1 MSRPREIEGEIGVT
15 SPPPV
20 ERLIYEL
27 LTQLGEDP
35 TREGLKETPK
45 RMARL
50 YRELTQG
57 YHTDPWQIIGGAI
70 FEVDYDSMVILK
82 DIEFYSLCEHHL
94 VPFFGHVHVG
104 YIPKGKVIG
113 ASKIPRVV
121 DLFARRLQLQE
132 RMTEEIAQFLEEAI
146 QPLGLGVVVEG
157 FHLCMAMR
165 GVAKQDAWIVTSAM
179 KGSFRRD
186 ARTRSEFLQF
196 IARPAGSHS

>member
-1 MSRPREIEGEIGVT
+1 LARSKGPSEIEGLV
-15 SPPPV
+15 
-20 ERLIYEL
+20 REL
-27 LTQLGEDP
+27 LIALGEDP
-35 TREGLKETPK
+35 ERDGLKETPR

-50 YRELTQG
+50 YQELTQG
-57 YHTDPWQIIGGAI
+57 YRLDPWQIIGGAI
-70 FEVDYDSMVILK
+70 FPVDYDSMVIMK

-94 VPFFGHVHVG
+94 VPYFGHVHVG

-113 ASKIPRVV
+113 ASKIPRIV
-121 DLFARRLQLQE
+121 DFFARRLQLQE
-132 RMTEEIAQFLEEAI
+132 RMTEEIARFLEEAI

-179 KGSFRRD
+179 KGSFKRD

-196 IARPAGSHS
+196 IAQSPGFRS

>member
-1 MSRPREIEGEIGVT
+1 LARSKGPSEIEGLV
-15 SPPPV
+15 
-20 ERLIYEL
+20 REL
-27 LTQLGEDP
+27 LIALGEDP
-35 TREGLKETPK
+35 ERDGLKETPR

-50 YRELTQG
+50 YQELTQG
-57 YHTDPWQIIGGAI
+57 YRLDPWQIIGGAI
-70 FEVDYDSMVILK
+70 FPVDYDSMVIMK

-94 VPFFGHVHVG
+94 VPYFGHVHVG

-113 ASKIPRVV
+113 ASKIPRIV
-121 DLFARRLQLQE
+121 DFFARRLQLQE
-132 RMTEEIAQFLEEAI
+132 RMTEEIARFLEETI

-179 KGSFRRD
+179 KGSFKRD

-196 IARPAGSHS
+196 IAQSPGFRS

>member
-1 MSRPREIEGEIGVT
+1 MGQPPEVEI
-15 SPPPV
+15 SNSQAV
-20 ERLIYEL
+20 ERIIYEL

-35 TREGLKETPK
+35 AREGLKETPR

-57 YHTDPWQIIGGAI
+57 YRTDPWDVISGAT
-70 FEVDYDSMVILK
+70 FPVDYDSMVIMK

-121 DLFARRLQLQE
+121 DVFARRLQLQE
-132 RMTEEIAQFLEEAI
+132 RMTEQIAQFLEEAI
-146 QPLGLGVVVEG
+146 QPLGLGVVVGG

-179 KGSFRRD
+179 KGSFKRD

-196 IARPAGSHS
+196 IAQSPGFRS